1 MQSYSCKSAL
11 RSWRDVLE
19 YTFKQEVIMEIVRIP
34 GIFVGSFA
42 LGAALIFCGFHM
54 MHEVRLPK
62 SIEVKIS

>member
-1 MQSYSCKSAL
+1 
-11 RSWRDVLE
+11 
-19 YTFKQEVIMEIVRIP
+19 MEIVRIP